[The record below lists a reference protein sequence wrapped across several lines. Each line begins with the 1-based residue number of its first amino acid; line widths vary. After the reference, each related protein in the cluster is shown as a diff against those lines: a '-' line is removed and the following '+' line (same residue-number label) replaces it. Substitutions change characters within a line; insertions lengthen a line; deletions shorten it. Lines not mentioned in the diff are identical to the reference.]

1 MACAGCRN
9 GVELDFEFT
18 MAFQPI
24 VDIEAHSVW
33 GYEALVR
40 GIEGQSAGEILSR
53 VTDRTKYRF
62 DQQCRVKAIEMA
74 GSLMPGTDQFLSI
87 NFMPNAV
94 YEPRACIRTALAAA
108 ARTGFSPKR
117 INFEF
122 TESEEVTEP
131 AHLQGIIAEYRRQ
144 GFLTAIDDFG
154 AGYAGLNFFA
164 NFAPNIVK
172 IDMELVRDINTI
184 RTKRAIVRGI
194 LSICQDLE
202 IDVLAEGIETREE
215 LEVLKGMG
223 IKLMQGYYFARPE
236 AGALP
241 PVSFSDRFASAG
253 QTGNMPSGVGSGFQA
268 SALHAAPR

>member
-1 MACAGCRN
+1 
-9 GVELDFEFT
+9 

-24 VDIEAHSVW
+24 VDIENHSVW

-40 GIEGQSAGEILSR
+40 GSNGEGAGEVLSR

-62 DQQCRVKAIEMA
+62 DQQCRVKAIELA
-74 GSLMPGTDQFLSI
+74 ASLMPRTNQFLSI

-94 YEPRACIRTALAAA
+94 YEPRACIRTTLAAA
-108 ARTGFSPKR
+108 EKTGFSPNR

-122 TESEEVTEP
+122 TESEEISDP

-154 AGYAGLNFFA
+154 AGFAGLNFFA

-172 IDMELVRDINTI
+172 IDMELIRDINTI

-194 LSICQDLE
+194 VSICQDLDIE
-202 IDVLAEGIETREE
+202 VLAEGIETPQE

-223 IKLMQGYYFARPE
+223 IKLMQGYYFAKPE
-236 AGALP
+236 VGSLP
-241 PVSFSDRFASAG
+241 PVSFAS
-253 QTGNMPSGVGSGFQA
+253 TNIGSGHPPTA
-268 SALHAAPR
+268 GGSTMHALHAPVG

>member
-1 MACAGCRN
+1 MACAGCRD
-9 GVELDFEFT
+9 GIELDFDFT

-24 VDIEAHSVW
+24 IDVEAPSVW

-40 GIEGQSAGEILSR
+40 GTDGTGAGEVLSK

-62 DQQCRVKAIEMA
+62 DQQCRVKAIELA
-74 GSLMPGTDQFLSI
+74 AQLMPSTDQFLSI

-94 YEPRACIRTALAAA
+94 YEPRACIRTTLVAAA
-108 ARTGFSPKR
+108 KTGFSPNR

-122 TESEEVTEP
+122 TESEEVTDP
-131 AHLQGIIAEYRRQ
+131 AHLQGIIAEYQRQ

-154 AGYAGLNFFA
+154 AGFAGLNFFA

-172 IDMELVRDINTI
+172 IDMELIRDINTV
-184 RTKRAIVRGI
+184 RTKRAVVRGI
-194 LSICQDLE
+194 LSICKDLD

-223 IKLMQGYYFARPE
+223 IRLMQGYYFARPE
-236 AGALP
+236 IGKLP
-241 PVSFSDRFASAG
+241 PVSFSGGPAGTARQRDVPSA
-253 QTGNMPSGVGSGFQA
+253 TGSGFQA
-268 SALHAAPR
+268 SAVHAPLR